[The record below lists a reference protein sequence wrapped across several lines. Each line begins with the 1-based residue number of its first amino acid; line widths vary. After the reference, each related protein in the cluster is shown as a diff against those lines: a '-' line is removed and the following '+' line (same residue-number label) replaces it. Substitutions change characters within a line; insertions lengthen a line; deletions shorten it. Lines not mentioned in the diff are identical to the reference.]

1 MEVKEERVEDHN
13 EVKEDQEHIKE
24 QEEPKVV
31 VIKPK
36 LKRRRARAEMLP
48 GLVVLGQEV
57 GEEVVVV
64 VSFAKNVET
73 ETW

>member
-1 MEVKEERVEDHN
+1 MEVKEERVEDRN

>member
-1 MEVKEERVEDHN
+1 MEVKEERVEDRN

-64 VSFAKNVET
+64 VCFAKNVET